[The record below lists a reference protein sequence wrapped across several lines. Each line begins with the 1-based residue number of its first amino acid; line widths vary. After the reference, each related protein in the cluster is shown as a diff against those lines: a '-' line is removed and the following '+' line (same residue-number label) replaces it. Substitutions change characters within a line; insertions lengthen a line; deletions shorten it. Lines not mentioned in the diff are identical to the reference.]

1 MQGDS
6 SRLVRSGLRFVAV
19 LSVAHIAMA
28 GFVTASLY
36 QVGTLFAGR
45 LDAQLT
51 VGLCLV
57 AALVA
62 AAFDVHAI
70 RTDSYAPGLRRQT
83 SKELGHRENIP
94 WWVPPMI
101 WGLDTGLMWSTFR
114 VSATTWVLLVAALLN
129 VAPQWSGLVFGGAFT
144 GPLVVAIL
152 AGHGSVSDLGR
163 PGPRRLVQSTAVAT
177 ALLPAMVVVVS
188 SVI

>member
-45 LDAQLT
+45 LDARVA

-62 AAFDVHAI
+62 ASFDVHAI
-70 RTDSYAPGLRRQT
+70 RTDSYAPGFGARR
-83 SKELGHRENIP
+83 
-94 WWVPPMI
+94 
-101 WGLDTGLMWSTFR
+101 
-114 VSATTWVLLVAALLN
+114 
-129 VAPQWSGLVFGGAFT
+129 
-144 GPLVVAIL
+144 
-152 AGHGSVSDLGR
+152 
-163 PGPRRLVQSTAVAT
+163 PRN
-177 ALLPAMVVVVS
+177 
-188 SVI
+188 SVIGRTSRGGFRR